1 MKKNTTKGRFYQMYT
16 KDKSHRVTLRLNDE
30 QFDFVTASADL
41 VGISPSEFLRQVVTM
56 AMHLQSGIDK
66 AVAPV
71 AEKVLEE
78 RQVNGRENDKTNQHN
93 FV

>member
-1 MKKNTTKGRFYQMYT
+1 MYT

-30 QFDFVTASADL
+30 QFSFVTASADL

-56 AMHLQSGIDK
+56 AMHLQAGIDQ

-71 AEKVLEE
+71 AEKIIEE
-78 RQVNGRENDKTNQHN
+78 RQVTGRENDKTNQHN
-93 FV
+93 LV